1 MVSAAGKEGYLEEL
15 KQAIN
20 LAMQKFKEEYGEDA
34 KLEDGD
40 EFVTVFNNCVL
51 IISLENRELSTKFIG
66 GKPCEVDMALSI
78 YEGS

>member
-1 MVSAAGKEGYLEEL
+1 MVSAAGKEDYVEEL
-15 KQAIN
+15 SQAIN
-20 LAMQKFKEEYGEDA
+20 LAMEKFKDKYGEDE

-51 IISLENRELSTKFIG
+51 IISFENRKLSTKFIG
-66 GKPCEVDMALSI
+66 GKPCEVDMALNI

>member
-1 MVSAAGKEGYLEEL
+1 MVSAAGKEDYGRLGN
-15 KQAIN
+15 AIS

-51 IISLENRELSTKFIG
+51 VISLEDGNLSTKFIG
-66 GKPCEVDMALSI
+66 GKPYKVDMTLSI